1 MGINSH
7 THYVLSA
14 KVQQYFHNNTNLW
27 SYTTEYFN
35 TQHCHSPQEFHI
47 SDITQYNPPHIK
59 WIPRGQLYHIYPRW
73 TLGTSQP
80 QYEMFNYSLWFFNN
94 LDLNILVP
102 YDAQLQHKPSYLLW
116 IYQKV
121 LDNVILMTFY
131 KFELSQ
137 VAISVLNI
145 STCILCITTLL
156 FAKPRDGLLI
166 RLKLRAVGSKRK

>member
-1 MGINSH
+1 MYYLQKFNNISIIIRTYEATQQSIL
-7 THYVLSA
+7 THNTVTHHKNFIYPIL
-14 KVQQYFHNNTNLW
+14 HN
-27 SYTTEYFN
+27 TT
-35 TQHCHSPQEFHI
+35 
-47 SDITQYNPPHIK
+47 PPHIK